1 MRRLLTKS
9 SAIFEDTRSDSE
21 PTHEF
26 YIEQDRHSITAPF
39 VDTYAD
45 PRYSKKLR
53 KTSKKPTI
61 FNMINARSFHMIDTH
76 THSDRPI
83 IEKIISKYM

>member
-45 PRYSKKLR
+45 PSVSKKFR
-53 KTSKKPTI
+53 NTNTNPTM
-61 FNMINARSFHMIDTH
+61 FNMINARSFHMTETH
-76 THSDRPI
+76 THSKRPI
-83 IEKIISKYM
+83 ILNNMS